1 MSGGGWGLQVER
13 PIHRMKGRTLGVIGV
28 GRIGGA
34 AARRGVG
41 LGMRVLGY
49 DKYRP
54 ADELREMGVEPVGLN
69 ELLAESD
76 YVTIHTPLNDETR
89 GLMGR
94 EELAKLRPDA
104 ILVNTSRGPVIDQEA
119 LIETMRNRRI
129 AAAALDVF
137 ESEPLDA
144 AHELRSMDNVI
155 VTPHM
160 AGYSVEALADLRADM
175 CNTVA
180 EWIRDS
186 WSGRVLN
193 PEVRDRL
200 RPRRSN

>member
-1 MSGGGWGLQVER
+1 
-13 PIHRMKGRTLGVIGV
+13 
-28 GRIGGA
+28 
-34 AARRGVG
+34 
-41 LGMRVLGY
+41 MRVIGY

-54 ADELREMGVEPVGLN
+54 ADELRAMGVEPVGLD

-89 GLMGR
+89 GLIG
-94 EELAKLRPDA
+94 EGELAKLQPHV
-104 ILVNTSRGPVIDQEA
+104 ILVNTSRGPVIDQAA
-119 LIETMRNRRI
+119 LIDVMRSRRI

-144 AHELRSMDNVI
+144 DHELRHMDNVI

-160 AGYSVEALADLRADM
+160 AGYSVEAMADLRADM

-186 WSGRVLN
+186 WSPRVLN
-193 PEVRDRL
+193 PEVKGSL
-200 RPRRSN
+200 RPRRAS